1 MSNSTYFDRMPK
13 FKPSEEALSKKAFDE
28 EMSKT
33 AERVI
38 DLIPDLLAD
47 IIDGEAARLADLV
60 PPAMAK
66 PDPVTREVF
75 DEKACRRFLAGKVA
89 NKLGRGLNWLN
100 K

>member
-1 MSNSTYFDRMPK
+1 MSNTYLDRMPK
-13 FKPSEEALSKKAFDE
+13 YQPSQEALDKRAFDE
-28 EMSKT
+28 EMNKT

-38 DLIPDLLAD
+38 DLIPDLLMD

-60 PPAMAK
+60 PEVLRK
-66 PDPVTREVF
+66 PDPVTHDLF

>member
-1 MSNSTYFDRMPK
+1 MSDTYLNMIPK
-13 FKPSEEALSKKAFDE
+13 HKPSQETLDKRAFDD
-28 EMSKT
+28 EMSRT

-38 DLIPDLLAD
+38 NLIPDLLAD

-60 PPAMAK
+60 PPVLAQ
-66 PDPVTREVF
+66 PDPVTRERF

>member
-1 MSNSTYFDRMPK
+1 MSDSYFDRMPK
-13 FKPSEEALSKKAFDE
+13 YKPSQEALDKRAFDE
-28 EMSKT
+28 EMNKT

-38 DLIPDLLAD
+38 ELIPDLLAD

-60 PPAMAK
+60 PEVLRK
-66 PDPVTREVF
+66 PDLVTREVF
-75 DEKACRRFLAGKVA
+75 DENACRRFLAGKVA

>member
-1 MSNSTYFDRMPK
+1 MSDTYLNMIPK
-13 FKPSEEALSKKAFDE
+13 FKPSQETLDKKSFNDE
-28 EMSKT
+28 MNKT
-33 AERVI
+33 ADRVI
-38 DLIPDLLAD
+38 ELIPDLLAD

-60 PPAMAK
+60 PPVMAQ

>member
-1 MSNSTYFDRMPK
+1 MSDSYFDRLPK
-13 FKPSEEALSKKAFDE
+13 FKPSQEALDKRAFDE
-28 EMSKT
+28 EMNKT

-60 PPAMAK
+60 PAAMK
-66 PDPVTREVF
+66 EPDKVTREVF

>member
-1 MSNSTYFDRMPK
+1 MSDSYFDRMPK
-13 FKPSEEALSKKAFDE
+13 YQPSEEALSKKAFDE
-28 EMSKT
+28 EMNKT

-38 DLIPDLLAD
+38 DLIPGLLAD
-47 IIDGEAARLADLV
+47 ILDGEAARLADLV
-60 PPAMAK
+60 PEVLRK

>member
-1 MSNSTYFDRMPK
+1 MSNTYLDRMPK
-13 FKPSEEALSKKAFDE
+13 YQPSKEALDKRAFDE
-28 EMSKT
+28 EMNKT

-60 PPAMAK
+60 PEVLRK
-66 PDPVTREVF
+66 PDPVTHQRF
-75 DEKACRRFLAGKVA
+75 DENACRRFLSGRIS
-89 NKLGRGLNWLN
+89 NRLGRGLNWLN

>member
-1 MSNSTYFDRMPK
+1 MSDTYLNMIPK
-13 FKPSEEALSKKAFDE
+13 HKPSQEALDKRAFDE
-28 EMSKT
+28 EMNKT

-38 DLIPDLLAD
+38 ELIPDLLAD
-47 IIDGEAARLADLV
+47 IIDGEAERLADLV
-60 PPAMAK
+60 PEVLRK
-66 PDPVTREVF
+66 PDPVTHQRF

>member
-1 MSNSTYFDRMPK
+1 MSDSYFDRMPK
-13 FKPSEEALSKKAFDE
+13 FKPSQEALDKRAFDE
-28 EMSKT
+28 EMNKT
-33 AERVI
+33 VERVI

-60 PPAMAK
+60 PPVMSQ

-75 DEKACRRFLAGKVA
+75 DEKVCRRFLSGKIA

>member
-1 MSNSTYFDRMPK
+1 MNNSYFDRLPK
-13 FKPSEEALSKKAFDE
+13 FKPSQEALDKRAFDE
-28 EMSKT
+28 EMNKT

-38 DLIPDLLAD
+38 DLIPDLLMD
-47 IIDGEAARLADLV
+47 ILDGEASRLADLV
-60 PPAMAK
+60 PEVLRK
-66 PDPVTREVF
+66 PDLVTREVF

>member
-1 MSNSTYFDRMPK
+1 MSDTYLNMMPK
-13 FKPSEEALSKKAFDE
+13 FKPSQEALDKRAFDE
-28 EMSKT
+28 EMNKT

-38 DLIPDLLAD
+38 DLIPDLLMD
-47 IIDGEAARLADLV
+47 ILDGEAERLADLV
-60 PPAMAK
+60 PPAMAQ

-89 NKLGRGLNWLN
+89 NKLGRGFNWLN

>member
-1 MSNSTYFDRMPK
+1 MSNTYFDRMPK
-13 FKPSEEALSKKAFDE
+13 FKPSQEALDKRAFDTE
-28 EMSKT
+28 INAA
-33 AERVI
+33 AERII
-38 DLIPDLLAD
+38 DLVPDLLAD
-47 IIDGEAARLADLV
+47 ILDGEAARLADLV
-60 PPAMAK
+60 PEVMRK

>member
-1 MSNSTYFDRMPK
+1 MNNTYLDRMPK
-13 FKPSEEALSKKAFDE
+13 YQPSKEALDKKAFDE
-28 EMSKT
+28 EMNKT

-60 PPAMAK
+60 PEVLRK
-66 PDPVTREVF
+66 PDLVTREVF

>member
-1 MSNSTYFDRMPK
+1 MSDTYLNMIPK
-13 FKPSEEALSKKAFDE
+13 FKPSQETLDKKSFDD
-28 EMSKT
+28 EMNKT
-33 AERVI
+33 ADRVI
-38 DLIPDLLAD
+38 ELIPDLLAD
-47 IIDGEAARLADLV
+47 IIDGEAERLADLV
-60 PPAMAK
+60 PPVMSQ

>member
-1 MSNSTYFDRMPK
+1 MSDTYFDRLPK
-13 FKPSEEALSKKAFDE
+13 FKPSQEALDKRAFDK
-28 EMSKT
+28 EMNDT

-47 IIDGEAARLADLV
+47 ILDGEAERLADLV
-60 PPAMAK
+60 PEVMRK
-66 PDPVTREVF
+66 PDSVTREVF

>member
-1 MSNSTYFDRMPK
+1 MNNTYFDRMPK
-13 FKPSEEALSKKAFDE
+13 YQPSEEALSKKAFDE
-28 EMSKT
+28 EMNKT

-38 DLIPDLLAD
+38 DLIPGLLAD
-47 IIDGEAARLADLV
+47 ILDGEAARLADLV
-60 PPAMAK
+60 PEVLRK
-66 PDPVTREVF
+66 PDLVTREVF

>member
-1 MSNSTYFDRMPK
+1 MSNTYFDHMPK
-13 FKPSEEALSKKAFDE
+13 HKPSQEALDKRAFDE
-28 EMSKT
+28 EINKT

-47 IIDGEAARLADLV
+47 IVAGEAERLADLV
-60 PPAMAK
+60 PEAMRK

-75 DEKACRRFLAGKVA
+75 DEKACKRFLCGKIA
-89 NKLGRGLNWLN
+89 NRLGRGLNWLN

>member
-1 MSNSTYFDRMPK
+1 MSNTYFDHMPK
-13 FKPSEEALSKKAFDE
+13 FKPSQEALDKKAFDE
-28 EMSKT
+28 EINKS

-38 DLIPDLLAD
+38 DLIPDLLMD
-47 IIDGEAARLADLV
+47 IIDGEAERLADLV
-60 PPAMAK
+60 PAAMRE

-89 NKLGRGLNWLN
+89 NKLSRGLNWLQ

>member
-13 FKPSEEALSKKAFDE
+13 FKPSQEALDKRTFDK
-28 EMSKT
+28 EMNDT

-47 IIDGEAARLADLV
+47 ILDGEAARLADLV
-60 PPAMAK
+60 PEVLAR
-66 PDPVTREVF
+66 PDPVTRERF

>member
-1 MSNSTYFDRMPK
+1 MSDSYFDRLPK
-13 FKPSEEALSKKAFDE
+13 FKPSQEALDKRAFDE
-28 EMSKT
+28 EMNDT

-47 IIDGEAARLADLV
+47 ILDGEAARLADLV
-60 PPAMAK
+60 PDVMCK
-66 PDPVTREVF
+66 PDSVTREVF

>member
-1 MSNSTYFDRMPK
+1 MSNTYLDRMPK
-13 FKPSEEALSKKAFDE
+13 YQPSKEALDKKAFDE
-28 EMSKT
+28 EMNKT

-47 IIDGEAARLADLV
+47 IIDGEASRLADLV
-60 PPAMAK
+60 PEVLAR
-66 PDPVTREVF
+66 PDPVTHQRF

-89 NKLGRGLNWLN
+89 NKLSRGLNWLN